1 MASALPF
8 SRRFLLLPGP
18 SSLIANKTKLVGNR
32 IARVALHSS
41 PLTLARKSSPQAPQ
55 VYDVSEENVT
65 GPIKPTQT
73 EKFKPLPLVPIPDQ
87 KLIEYATF
95 CFEKPAKFIGSVG
108 DSNPEESPL
117 KWPNKTLPEIAFMGV
132 SNAGKSTLINC
143 LLNTKELA
151 KTSKKP
157 VILLASPPN
166 P

>member
-1 MASALPF
+1 MTSALPL

-32 IARVALHSS
+32 ITRYALHSL

-117 KWPNKTLPEIAFMGV
+117 KWPKQDAPRNRLHGRLQCGEVHPDQLPSQHQGARQDFQE
-132 SNAGKSTLINC
+132 AG
-143 LLNTKELA
+143 
-151 KTSKKP
+151 
-157 VILLASPPN
+157 N
-166 P
+166 PSCVPA